1 VGLLATPP
9 ETAEPSATPALADVP
24 GLTGVTLGPVTV
36 VPPFVASVEPTG
48 RVGVSRVTDGV
59 LAVVTAVLP
68 PGAAGILAM
77 PVGTVD
83 GFTAGFVPAG
93 IFATVPLLVGGGA
106 TRAMPVGTAVGFIA
120 GVVVFVAVVAV
131 LLGVTEVLLGVPG
144 AAFAT
149 VGEVAA
155 GLTAVVGAVVADFV
169 VTGFFVDFLLV
180 STAAG
185 FGFTGAPSS
194 SMAGV
199 PAHAD
204 ATMKLNSATVASE
217 A

>member
-1 VGLLATPP
+1 
-9 ETAEPSATPALADVP
+9 
-24 GLTGVTLGPVTV
+24 
-36 VPPFVASVEPTG
+36 
-48 RVGVSRVTDGV
+48 
-59 LAVVTAVLP
+59 
-68 PGAAGILAM
+68 
-77 PVGTVD
+77 
-83 GFTAGFVPAG
+83 
-93 IFATVPLLVGGGA
+93 
-106 TRAMPVGTAVGFIA
+106 MPVGTAVGFIA

-131 LLGVTEVLLGVPG
+131 LLGVTEVLLGVTEVLLGVPG
-144 AAFAT
+144 AAFAP

-199 PAHAD
+199 PAQAD

>member
-1 VGLLATPP
+1 
-9 ETAEPSATPALADVP
+9 
-24 GLTGVTLGPVTV
+24 LTGVTLGPVTV

-131 LLGVTEVLLGVPG
+131 LLGVTEVLLGVTEVLLGVPG